1 MSCIPTSVA
10 RLSFASGL
18 TGWADAG
25 HTEHGQIVTVKG
37 ANWDAPF
44 SAAATT
50 TVDWP
55 LAGVAAT
62 VTGNVA
68 VEDEAEIVT
77 EGGTVRVG
85 LSLEIATV
93 TPPAGAGL
101 LSVTVHPLV
110 EPALRLGGSHDS
122 GESDNGLRL
131 NVTVAELF
139 QMAVFTAA
147 VMETVWLVVT
157 IPAIAMKVAEEAPP
171 GTTTNV
177 GIINSELLAVNCAV
191 RGLKTVR
198 FNSSVQMLD
207 SADIK
212 DVGLQLRVDDS
223 GATRIV
229 PPVAVV

>member
-1 MSCIPTSVA
+1 M
-10 RLSFASGL
+10 
-18 TGWADAG
+18 
-25 HTEHGQIVTVKG
+25 
-37 ANWDAPF
+37 
-44 SAAATT
+44 
-50 TVDWP
+50 
-55 LAGVAAT
+55 
-62 VTGNVA
+62 
-68 VEDEAEIVT
+68 
-77 EGGTVRVG
+77 
-85 LSLEIATV
+85 
-93 TPPAGAGL
+93 
-101 LSVTVHPLV
+101 
-110 EPALRLGGSHDS
+110 RLGGSHDS